1 MAKKLKPHASFKIP
15 KTGFDGLVS
24 TAFPELRET
33 EDYVRWSLPF
43 DGKSTTDAHGGVV
56 FVDDVP
62 DLPDEKKV
70 LFPGSGAKYIVDASD
85 DQEWHAYRLED
96 VWVLNEFNE
105 RAVKE

>member
-24 TAFPELRET
+24 TAFLELRET

-43 DGKSTTDAHGGVV
+43 DGKSTTEANGSVV

-62 DLPDEKKV
+62 DLPEAAKA
-70 LFPGSGAKYIVDASD
+70 LFPGRGTKYVIDACND
-85 DQEWHAYRLED
+85 REWHAYRLED
-96 VWVLNEFNE
+96 VWVLNEFNQ
-105 RAVKE
+105 RALEE